1 MDSNTKK
8 FLYAGIAGITSR
20 TATAPLERI
29 KVLYQNKKI

>member
-20 TATAPLERI
+20 TATAVKELKFYI
-29 KVLYQNKKI
+29 KIKKI